1 MDNNNIQQGLRPG
14 TILRDNTYRIE
25 KVIGQGGFGI
35 TYLATDLNLE
45 LKVAIK
51 EFFPK
56 DYCDREGATSHV
68 TLGTRS
74 TEEFVDRLKV
84 KFLKEARNI
93 AKFKNPS
100 IIRILA
106 AFEENNTAYYVMEYI
121 EGSTLSEMVKRSGPL
136 APEQALEYIGKV
148 GGALEYIHAKKINHL
163 DVKPAN
169 IMVRAFDN
177 EPILIDFGLSKQYDR
192 EGHQTSTTPTGISH
206 GYAPMEQYKAGGVK
220 EFSPQ
225 TDLYSLAATLYYIL
239 TGVVPPQAPELVDES
254 LTFPD
259 TMPAAMIGAIS
270 KAMSSG
276 RKNRHESVR
285 AFLDDLKPRPKDESS
300 DTVIVAPE
308 PKDDAVTIVNV
319 AVNKKSTAS
328 EKTPVKEVSKEGAE
342 VVEKGTVKSQSK
354 ASETTKDIAKKQ
366 EVAVKPEKKQEQPEK
381 SESAKKPV
389 NAKKQEQEEE
399 KKQSVA
405 TTPSVSS
412 VAIPADP
419 APKPAKKG
427 GWKSWY
433 TYCIT
438 AGCVV
443 VAGLIFILFALP
455 GKNDK
460 GASSDTAAVA
470 ENVTPEESAVAD
482 GAKLTVSN
490 TYWDSPLG
498 PASYSGTVANKS
510 LDNGEA
516 IIPDGMGVAKI
527 VSGKYKDCVYD
538 GQFVNGNME
547 GQTTYT
553 CKNGDIFKGTFR
565 DNTYGNGRYTLA
577 ATGDYFVGDFKD
589 SQPYKGDWYNSDG
602 QKVDTLN
609 P

>member
-121 EGSTLSEMVKRSGPL
+121 EGFTLSEMVKRSGPL
-136 APEQALEYIGKV
+136 APEQALEYIEKV

-169 IMVRAFDN
+169 IMVRASDN

-259 TMPAAMIGAIS
+259 TMPASMIGAIS

-276 RKNRHESVR
+276 RKHRHESVR
-285 AFLDDLKPRPKDESS
+285 AFLDDLKPKAKEESS

-308 PKDDAVTIVNV
+308 PKDEAVTIVNV
-319 AVNKKSTAS
+319 AVDKKPETPA
-328 EKTPVKEVSKEGAE
+328 KAPVKD
-342 VVEKGTVKSQSK
+342 VV
-354 ASETTKDIAKKQ
+354 KKQ
-366 EVAVKPEKKQEQPEK
+366 EAAVVKPEKKPEPPKK
-381 SESAKKPV
+381 SESEKKPEVQKKPEPAKKPV
-389 NAKKQEQEEE
+389 NAKRQEEE
-399 KKQSVA
+399 EKQSVA
-405 TTPSVSS
+405 SGHETPVVKPSV
-412 VAIPADP
+412 PQL
-419 APKPAKKG
+419 AKKG
-427 GWKSWY
+427 VWKSWY

-470 ENVTPEESAVAD
+470 ENVTPEESAAAD

-510 LDNGEA
+510 LDNGET
-516 IIPDGMGVAKI
+516 IVPDGMGVAKI

-538 GQFVNGNME
+538 GEFVNGNME

-553 CKNGDIFKGTFR
+553 CKNGDVFKGSFS
-565 DNTYGNGRYTLA
+565 DNTYGNGRYTLS
-577 ATGDYFVGDFKD
+577 ATGDYFLGDFKD

>member
-1 MDNNNIQQGLRPG
+1 MDTNNIQQGLRPG

-259 TMPAAMIGAIS
+259 TMPASMIGAIS

-285 AFLDDLKPRPKDESS
+285 AFLDDLKPKAKEVPS

-308 PKDDAVTIVNV
+308 PKDETVTIVNV
-319 AVNKKSTAS
+319 AVDKKPETPA
-328 EKTPVKEVSKEGAE
+328 KAPVKD
-342 VVEKGTVKSQSK
+342 VV
-354 ASETTKDIAKKQ
+354 KKQ
-366 EVAVKPEKKQEQPEK
+366 EAAVVKPEMKQEQTKKSAPEKKSELPKK
-381 SESAKKPV
+381 SESEKNLESQKKAETVKRPETAKK
-389 NAKKQEQEEE
+389 AEEE
-399 KKQSVA
+399 KKQSVGA
-405 TTPSVSS
+405 APSVS
-412 VAIPADP
+412 VATPVP
-419 APKPAKKG
+419 PMKPAKKG

-460 GASSDTAAVA
+460 GALSDTAAVE
-470 ENVTPEESAVAD
+470 ENVTPEESAAAD

-498 PASYSGTVANKS
+498 PASFSGTVANKS

-553 CKNGDIFKGTFR
+553 CKNGDVFKGTFR